1 MCVCVCLRGWGSP
14 ERLAEPLPGGRAG
27 AASPRGAGGCELL
40 LPALPRFLFHVS
52 NKVGQ
57 GHTTPGLSQD
67 DWVFNGRKGLA
78 LRPIRLSACH
88 VRGFEVLRCLWRRDL
103 GLRWLMGVW
112 VVHHRRKETKAQSGS
127 LPVLFFIN
135 KLFPEVLAP
144 TTPLPSLEASSS
156 GFSTWKE
163 FSNIT

>member
-1 MCVCVCLRGWGSP
+1 MCVCVCLRGWGSL
-14 ERLAEPLPGGRAG
+14 ERLADSLPGGRAR

-40 LPALPRFLFHVS
+40 LPALLRFLFHVS

-67 DWVFNGRKGLA
+67 NWVFNGRKGLA
-78 LRPIRLSACH
+78 LRPIRLSAGDAKWG
-88 VRGFEVLRCLWRRDL
+88 RAGFEVLRSLWRRDL
-103 GLRWLMGVW
+103 GLRRIMGVW
-112 VVHHRRKETKAQSGS
+112 VHHRRKETKVQSVL

-144 TTPLPSLEASSS
+144 TTPLPSPEASSS
-156 GFSTWKE
+156 GFST
-163 FSNIT
+163 

>member
-1 MCVCVCLRGWGSP
+1 MCVCVCLRGWGSL
-14 ERLAEPLPGGRAG
+14 ERLADSLPGGRAR

-40 LPALPRFLFHVS
+40 LPALLRFLFHVS

-67 DWVFNGRKGLA
+67 NWVFNGRKGLA
-78 LRPIRLSACH
+78 LRPIRLSACDAKWGCA
-88 VRGFEVLRCLWRRDL
+88 GFEVLRSLWRRDL
-103 GLRWLMGVW
+103 GLRWIMGVW
-112 VVHHRRKETKAQSGS
+112 VVHHRRKETKVQSVL

-144 TTPLPSLEASSS
+144 TTPLPSPEASSS
-156 GFSTWKE
+156 GFST
-163 FSNIT
+163 

>member
-88 VRGFEVLRCLWRRDL
+88 VGALRFLDAC
-103 GLRWLMGVW
+103 GG
-112 VVHHRRKETKAQSGS
+112 G
-127 LPVLFFIN
+127 
-135 KLFPEVLAP
+135 
-144 TTPLPSLEASSS
+144 
-156 GFSTWKE
+156 TWA
-163 FSNIT
+163 FAG

>member
-1 MCVCVCLRGWGSP
+1 MDLERLGGRAVGRYLFVPVTERVSECVYVCVCGAGGPRSASQSP
-14 ERLAEPLPGGRAG
+14 YPEAGPGRPAPGER
-27 AASPRGAGGCELL
+27 AGGCELL

-88 VRGFEVLRCLWRRDL
+88 VRALRFLDAC
-103 GLRWLMGVW
+103 GG
-112 VVHHRRKETKAQSGS
+112 G
-127 LPVLFFIN
+127 
-135 KLFPEVLAP
+135 
-144 TTPLPSLEASSS
+144 
-156 GFSTWKE
+156 TWA
-163 FSNIT
+163 FAG